1 MTGVVDVD
9 CLASSA
15 LPGIALSDPDDLELL
30 AEVVTALRIALRQR
44 FGQRLRGL
52 MFRQI
57 GAEWLPALLRRPAV
71 VRQGGP
77 IAVFHNRFSDF
88 DEYLKSLG
96 RKRRQSIQSITRRLE
111 ADPDLRV
118 GSTLW
123 GKEPTPLTADEA
135 AGLLKHVVD
144 RHHQRWWLRKRYL
157 HPDLAQAKLDHPQVD
172 RITYHDHA
180 GRLLAYA
187 TIWNHPTMP
196 LLGAWGALQPNE
208 GGRKGLWFHC
218 QAKLAKWCIDR
229 GLAGMIVGQG
239 SPEEKRRL
247 GYDLQPQWTVLLPQ

>member
-1 MTGVVDVD
+1 AVAVSCGSTLTSLTRDHCRYGDHMSGLVVPRKTEPSHTDPSMSALSVAWHDPYRAEAPPGWSEFITAHKLHPLWDWSIVSTYARVSRVMVITATIHDDHGVKALITGRFPGIRLRRAGRPLTGVVDVD

-123 GKEPTPLTADEA
+123 
-135 AGLLKHVVD
+135 
-144 RHHQRWWLRKRYL
+144 
-157 HPDLAQAKLDHPQVD
+157 
-172 RITYHDHA
+172 
-180 GRLLAYA
+180 
-187 TIWNHPTMP
+187 
-196 LLGAWGALQPNE
+196 
-208 GGRKGLWFHC
+208 
-218 QAKLAKWCIDR
+218 
-229 GLAGMIVGQG
+229 
-239 SPEEKRRL
+239 
-247 GYDLQPQWTVLLPQ
+247 